1 MLNLWLHHSG
11 CSKVLVVCNCN
22 CTVSLSKLV
31 DYMYLPR
38 NWWVMK
44 KNLIY
49 QDKNRFCTNER
60 KTHVRSLITLIKNRW
75 GLKIYIYIYIFF
87 FLKKICKLW
96 LGRAIWVSNSST
108 LHLSWIII
116 NQKNNL
122 SWTKMSHFSYQNK
135 GDDFSYMFS
144 TLQFK
149 NNYFLKLI
157 ERVIV
162 WHDTNT
168 KYKPTIT
175 ISCESN
181 MDENQLLFSIS

>member
-1 MLNLWLHHSG
+1 MRGRHMWEALSLWLKTG
-11 CSKVLVVCNCN
+11 EG
-22 CTVSLSKLV
+22 
-31 DYMYLPR
+31 
-38 NWWVMK
+38 WIK
-44 KNLIY
+44 K
-49 QDKNRFCTNER
+49 K
-60 KTHVRSLITLIKNRW
+60 K
-75 GLKIYIYIYIFF
+75 KII
-87 FLKKICKLW
+87 LKKICKLR
-96 LGRAIWVSNSST
+96 LGRVIWVSNSST
-108 LHLSWIII
+108 LHLSRIII

-135 GDDFSYMFS
+135 GDDFSNMFS

-181 MDENQLLFSIS
+181 MDENQLLLSIS